1 MPSAPRTTASPSI
14 GRDSLATFAVQRLD
28 LDVAEVHNGAVVLQS
43 DVALTLEV
51 LEGGVELVL
60 GAVGIFARLGPV
72 VEVGVDDWLVV
83 HYDSDLR
90 PPGGDDE
97 VVPAVL
103 FRRLLGR
110 REGVVE
116 GPAAV
121 LIREKP
127 HWPLD
132 LNLQA
137 GLDVVGR
144 LVSADEDATI
154 ARRLKLEVEEEVAEA
169 VTRPE
174 VTGRLL
180 AGEVPVLDDPAPPR
194 LLARGGSP
202 AGQVGPIEEA
212 PAALLPLRRS
222 GGEEDGGEGTGEDEH
237 PETGHG

>member
-1 MPSAPRTTASPSI
+1 MNGSES
-14 GRDSLATFAVQRLD
+14 SLPAFAVKRLD
-28 LDVAEVHNGAVVLQS
+28 LDVAEVHNGAVVLQA
-43 DVALTLEV
+43 DVALAPEV

-60 GAVGIFARLGPV
+60 AAVRVLAGLGPA
-72 VEVGVDDWLVV
+72 VEVGVYDWLVV

-103 FRRLLGR
+103 VRRLLGR

-127 HWPLD
+127 GRPLD

-144 LVSADEDATI
+144 LVSADEDTTV
-154 ARRLKLEVEEEVAEA
+154 ARGLKLEVEDEVAEA
-169 VTRPE
+169 VPGPE

-180 AGEVPVLDDPAPPR
+180 ADESLIDDPALAR
-194 LLARGGSP
+194 LLARGGGP
-202 AGQVGPIEEA
+202 AGQVGAVEEGA
-212 PAALLPLRRS
+212 PAALLRVRRPG
-222 GGEEDGGEGTGEDEH
+222 GGEEDGEGGYVEA
-237 PETGHG
+237 GHGVAP